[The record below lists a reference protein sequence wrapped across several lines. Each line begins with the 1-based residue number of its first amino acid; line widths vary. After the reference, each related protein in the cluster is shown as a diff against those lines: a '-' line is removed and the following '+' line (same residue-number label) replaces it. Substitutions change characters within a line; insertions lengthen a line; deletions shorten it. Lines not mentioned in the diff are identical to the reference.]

1 MPLQVVLLQGLDEA
15 AAKECA
21 KGTHHGGQHLHHLLK
36 FLTLRHEV
44 DNPAKG
50 RAERSGIMAVGGSY
64 DPALDG
70 PLVDSSGYVQT
81 LNPTYSFSMEDAVAR
96 GVFLGQAVYRL
107 LDCHV
112 ARVAA
117 PGLTAV

>member
-1 MPLQVVLLQGLDEA
+1 MPFQVVLLQGLDEA

-70 PLVDSSGYVQT
+70 PLVDSSGYVLT
-81 LNPTYSFSMEDAVAR
+81 FNLARYADDAPIALLINFSLSPV
-96 GVFLGQAVYRL
+96 
-107 LDCHV
+107 
-112 ARVAA
+112 
-117 PGLTAV
+117 LTPFHSAT